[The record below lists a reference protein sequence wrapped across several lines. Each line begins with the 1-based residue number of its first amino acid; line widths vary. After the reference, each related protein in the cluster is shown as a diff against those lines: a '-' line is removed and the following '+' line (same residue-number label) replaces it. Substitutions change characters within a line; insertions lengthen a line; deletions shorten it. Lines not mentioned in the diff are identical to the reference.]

1 MSMIIED
8 GVLDFLDGNLAPAE
22 EEELLHRLAV
32 SPERRALLKQH
43 LQVRELTSA
52 LARKNRYNVPK
63 AVTASL
69 FETLSANG
77 YAGPIFHSSN
87 ENAEILRAS
96 LEKSLDKAATK
107 VAGKRS
113 KSAMFFSSVFSFVS
127 GAILMYFFL
136 PSLTAQTVEMT
147 FADKT
152 NTIHPAVNT
161 NSASS
166 SLVSNISAN
175 NISNDI
181 VSSTST
187 DMISIPPVGY
197 VEVPTPS
204 INVNRA
210 GAIRSS
216 SVNTNNS
223 SPTVIDDAFTL
234 SHSSDIVITP
244 HSLEFAGYNTN
255 VELGSSVM
263 NIASTNE
270 VIHATPNVALNNI
283 PASAVSNDRV
293 EIPKQSTP
301 VYDLNRDL
309 ATAPTKAWW
318 DDGGMRSGSISD
330 IRTKGYFG
338 RDPEIESESSILDH
352 TTASIRTGGGFA
364 PGTDGIS
371 ASLIE
376 FKLSADLND
385 WVVAKLSYG
394 QFMPY
399 ETEAQNAG
407 KNQDGVRQIELV
419 PVLQSK
425 SVVSA
430 ELGIRFEIIGAPIE
444 LMGGMLTDM
453 KNGIIPRG
461 SVFSHFKLFEN
472 FDLGLGV
479 EALLYTNDISSSLA
493 DKQNLFSY
501 EHPVLISAPK
511 SEELTGFIGPAI
523 EVQWHF

>member
-1 MSMIIED
+1 MIIED

-87 ENAEILRAS
+87 ENAEMLRAS
-96 LEKSLDKAATK
+96 LEKNLDKTATK

-113 KSAMFFSSVFSFVS
+113 KSAMFFSSMFSFVS

-136 PSLTAQTVEMT
+136 PALTANTVETT
-147 FADKT
+147 FAG
-152 NTIHPAVNT
+152 NANSAAPIVNT
-161 NSASS
+161 NSIFSSSQVTNISGENTNSNTLSSASIGSISIPTHRVEASS
-166 SLVSNISAN
+166 PRVDANSSSIRSVSNISTNHSSVQVADNSIIAN
-175 NISNDI
+175 HSNIS
-181 VSSTST
+181 
-187 DMISIPPVGY
+187 
-197 VEVPTPS
+197 
-204 INVNRA
+204 
-210 GAIRSS
+210 
-216 SVNTNNS
+216 
-223 SPTVIDDAFTL
+223 
-234 SHSSDIVITP
+234 ITP
-244 HSLEFAGYNTN
+244 NSLEFAGYNTN
-255 VELGSSVM
+255 VKLGSSAM
-263 NIASTNE
+263 NITSTNE
-270 VIHATPNVALNNI
+270 VIPATPNVALNNM
-283 PASAVSNDRV
+283 PASTVSNDRV
-293 EIPKQSTP
+293 EMQKQNVP
-301 VYDLNRDL
+301 VYDLNREL
-309 ATAPTKAWW
+309 ATATTKAWW

-338 RDPEIESESSILDH
+338 RDPEVEDESSVLDR
-352 TTASIRTGGGFA
+352 TTAAIRTGGGFA
-364 PGTDGIS
+364 PGTSGVS

-430 ELGIRFEIIGAPIE
+430 ELGVRFDIIGAPIE
-444 LMGGMLTDM
+444 LMGGMMTDM
-453 KNGIIPRG
+453 KNGIIPRA

-472 FDLGLGV
+472 FDLGLGF

-501 EHPVLISAPK
+501 EHPVLISTPK

>member
-1 MSMIIED
+1 MIIED

-43 LQVRELTSA
+43 LQVRELTAA
-52 LARKNRYNVPK
+52 LARKSSYNVPK
-63 AVTASL
+63 AVTATL

-96 LEKSLDKAATK
+96 LEKNLEKAATK

-113 KSAMFFSSVFSFVS
+113 KSAMFFSSMFSFVS

-136 PSLTAQTVEMT
+136 PALTVQTVEST
-147 FADKT
+147 LAENT
-152 NTIHPAVNT
+152 NTISPVVNT
-161 NSASS
+161 NSISS
-166 SLVSNISAN
+166 STQVSNTSGN
-175 NISNDI
+175 NTNNTI
-181 VSSTST
+181 VSSAAVGSISVPVETTTLGST
-187 DMISIPPVGY
+187 KSNNSVTDH
-197 VEVPTPS
+197 
-204 INVNRA
+204 
-210 GAIRSS
+210 S

-223 SPTVIDDAFTL
+223 SVSISDNVVVVSNNNSAITVTPNTL
-234 SHSSDIVITP
+234 D
-244 HSLEFAGYNTN
+244 FASRNTN
-255 VELGSSVM
+255 VELGSSAM
-263 NIASTNE
+263 SIASTNE
-270 VIHATPNVALNNI
+270 VIPVTPNVAINNM
-283 PASAVSNDRV
+283 PASTVANDRV
-293 EIPKQSTP
+293 EMPNNSAP
-301 VYDLNRDL
+301 VVDLNREL
-309 ATAPTKAWW
+309 ATASTKAWW

-338 RDPEIESESSILDH
+338 RDPEIENESSVFDR

-364 PGTDGIS
+364 PGTSGVS

-430 ELGIRFEIIGAPIE
+430 ELGVRFEIIGAPIE
-444 LMGGMLTDM
+444 LMGGMMTDM
-453 KNGIIPRG
+453 QNGIIPRG

-472 FDLGLGV
+472 FDLGLGL

-523 EVQWHF
+523 ELQWHF